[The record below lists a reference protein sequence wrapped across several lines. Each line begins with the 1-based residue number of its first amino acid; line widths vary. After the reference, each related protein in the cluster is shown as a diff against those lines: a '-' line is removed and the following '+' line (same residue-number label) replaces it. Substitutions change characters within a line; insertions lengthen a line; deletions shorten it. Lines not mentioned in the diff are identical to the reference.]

1 MITCHYCRA
10 SNTEDEHRC
19 RRCGRRL
26 SGSFSD
32 TASEMSALSVQGA
45 LAAAPAPAPAFRH
58 ETVERAALPAA
69 APRTSAPQT
78 PTQRPLFSPREA
90 GKVIPFESLP
100 GAAPAPA
107 KPAPRAPSR
116 RQASPRPA
124 NTQQSLDFLPPAPQA
139 ARKLGTTVDAVIY
152 CDAPVAAAMHRAV
165 AAAIDASLVLIAFG
179 VFLLA
184 AHLGGVRF
192 AADQTTLLI
201 FGAALGAIA
210 VFYHLIWILGFSES
224 PGRRWMELRLTNFDG
239 FPPDPMQRAV
249 RFAGACLSL
258 ASLGAGVL
266 WAMVDEESLTW
277 HDHMS
282 KTFLTVREPES
293 NFVRQR

>member
-10 SNTEDEHRC
+10 TNSEDEHRC

-32 TASEMSALSVQGA
+32 TASEMSALSVHGA
-45 LAAAPAPAPAFRH
+45 LAAAPAPVTARY
-58 ETVERAALPAA
+58 ETQEQPAA
-69 APRTSAPQT
+69 APAPQSPARQT
-78 PTQRPLFSPREA
+78 PAQRTLFHVRDS

-100 GAAPAPA
+100 GAAPAA
-107 KPAPRAPSR
+107 KPAPRTPAR
-116 RQASPRPA
+116 RQPVARPA
-124 NTQQSLDFLPPAPQA
+124 DTQQSLDFLPPAPQA

-165 AAAIDASLVLIAFG
+165 AAAIDASMVLIAFG

-184 AHLGGVRF
+184 VHFGGVAF
-192 AADQTTLLI
+192 AADQATMVV
-201 FGAALGAIA
+201 FGAALGIIA
-210 VFYHLIWILGFSES
+210 LFYHLIWILALSES

-239 FPPDPMQRAV
+239 FPPDPMQRVV
-249 RFAGACLSL
+249 RFAGTCLSL
-258 ASLGAGVL
+258 ASLSAGLL
-266 WAMVDEESLTW
+266 WALVDEESLTW

-282 KTFLTVREPES
+282 KTFLTPREPAS